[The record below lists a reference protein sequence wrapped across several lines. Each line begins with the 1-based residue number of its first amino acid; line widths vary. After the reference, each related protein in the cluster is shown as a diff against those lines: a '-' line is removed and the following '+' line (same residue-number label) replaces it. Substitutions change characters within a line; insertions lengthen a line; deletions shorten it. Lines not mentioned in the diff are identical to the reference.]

1 MLSKIYQG
9 NFAGH
14 TIRFRLQYSGT
25 RYFFSPSLTPAEGDH
40 FDLTASEE
48 SMKEMRSHLPEGQRN
63 TYVEYRALLQL
74 TARALLEYDCFIFH
88 AVSFVKDG
96 KAYLLSAPPGTGKT
110 TQYLNW
116 QRLFPGEITMISGD
130 MPVLE
135 GREDG
140 TVWAHPSAWNGKEN
154 FRNRISAPVAG
165 IVLLSQGK
173 ENRIG
178 ALTAHDAVFP
188 FMNQFMVRPETEE
201 EICALA
207 RILDR
212 MLRNIPCLSFTN
224 TGDEESTAMLRGA
237 LANCRGKENDQV

>member
-1 MLSKIYQG
+1 MRSKIYQG
-9 NFAGH
+9 EYAGH
-14 TIRFRLQYSGT
+14 IIRYRLRYTGT
-25 RYFFSPSLTPAEGDH
+25 RHFFSQKLIPV
-40 FDLTASEE
+40 ASDNYDIVAQDEVLD
-48 SMKEMRSHLPEGQRN
+48 EMRMLLPEGQHD
-63 TYVEYRALLQL
+63 TYVEYRALLPL
-74 TARALLEYDCFIFH
+74 TALALLKYDCCIFH
-88 AVSFVKDG
+88 AVSFLWDG
-96 KAYLLSAPPGTGKT
+96 KAYLLTAPPGTGKT

-116 QRLFPGEITMISGD
+116 QRLYPGEIKMISGD

-188 FMNQFMVRPETEE
+188 FLNQFMVRPETEE

-212 MLRNIPCLSFTN
+212 MLRNIPCLSFAN
-224 TGDEESTAMLRGA
+224 TGDDESTAMLREA
-237 LANCRGKENDQV
+237 LEKLQEERE